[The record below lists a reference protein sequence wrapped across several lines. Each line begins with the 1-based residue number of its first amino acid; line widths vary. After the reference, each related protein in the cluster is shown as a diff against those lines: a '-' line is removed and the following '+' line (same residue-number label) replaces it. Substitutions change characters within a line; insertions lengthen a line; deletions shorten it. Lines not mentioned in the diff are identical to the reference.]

1 MERDTTTATAKSGEP
16 YRTTDL
22 ARAAGIHVNT
32 VRLYE
37 EWGFLA
43 PALRAPNG
51 YRLWTAEQLDQVV
64 FARRALRGEWPGGD
78 IRKSA
83 LALVRLAATGDL
95 RAAVAAARDHREL
108 VRKERARAEEA
119 AAFLEAWA
127 RGEILGHFG
136 GCSAQEGPATSLLR
150 LGPTEAAAAVDATQD
165 QVRNWER
172 NRLIDTPRDETGRRW
187 YGGFELGRLRVI
199 RTLLLAGYSVMAI
212 LRMTTELDRGRTT
225 GLREIL
231 DTPRPGEE
239 VLTAFDR
246 WLSALGGQ
254 EARAE
259 EIIALLEDRL
269 ERRTARLS

>member
-1 MERDTTTATAKSGEP
+1 MTTKKGGPFRTA
-16 YRTTDL
+16 DL
-22 ARAAGIHVNT
+22 ALAAGIHVNT

-37 EWGFLA
+37 EWGFIA
-43 PALRAPNG
+43 PADRAPNG
-51 YRLWTAEQLDQVV
+51 YRLWTVDHLDQIV
-64 FARRALRGEWPGGD
+64 FARRALHGEWPGGS

-95 RAAVAAARDHREL
+95 RAAAAAAQDHRDL

-119 AAFLEAWA
+119 ASFLEAWA
-127 RGEILGHFG
+127 NGEILGHFG
-136 GCSAQEGPATSLLR
+136 GPSASNEGGETDFR
-150 LGPTEAAAAVDATQD
+150 LGPKEAAAAVDATCD

-172 NRLIDTPRDETGRRW
+172 NRLLDTPRDATGKRY

-212 LRMTTELDRGRTT
+212 LRMTGELDRGRTT

-231 DTPRPGEE
+231 DTPRSGEE
-239 VLTAFDR
+239 ALTAFDR
-246 WLSALGGQ
+246 WLSSLEGQ

-259 EIIALLEDRL
+259 EIIALLENRL
-269 ERRTARLS
+269 RR

>member
-1 MERDTTTATAKSGEP
+1 MAPDRGP

-37 EWGFLA
+37 QWGFLA
-43 PALRAPNG
+43 PAARGPNG
-51 YRLWTAEQLDQVV
+51 YRLWTADHLDQIV
-64 FARRALRGEWPGGD
+64 FARRALHGEWPGGS

-95 RAAVAAARDHREL
+95 SAAVAAARSHREL
-108 VRKERARAEEA
+108 VRKERSRAEDA

-127 RGEILGHFG
+127 NGEILGHFG
-136 GCSAQEGPATSLLR
+136 GSAAPEGPAAGPR
-150 LGPTEAAAAVDATQD
+150 LGPREAAEAVDATPD

-172 NRLIDTPRDETGRRW
+172 NRLLDTPRDGTGRRC

-212 LRMTTELDRGRTT
+212 LRMTTELDRGRIT

-231 DTPRPGEE
+231 DTPRSGEE

-246 WLSALGGQ
+246 WLSSLAGQ

-269 ERRTARLS
+269 KRKTTRAQSSNS